1 LFRNILNQNF
11 KTSLTQRIIGPDFV
25 PEKFE
30 PEDQNIFSFFPMIC
44 ILRPSLMR
52 TRGWQKGW
60 FFGWWQPHFLP
71 PSRKNTHYGSKKGGK
86 SVAPPFFSRKNKKCG
101 CHPFCK
107 KEGGKLETARY
118 NKSLSYTT
126 PKNSTLQKQKTPQWT
141 IFWIGWWQKGWQK
154 CHPFCHPF
162 FATILPHKR
171 WPKQF

>member
-1 LFRNILNQNF
+1 
-11 KTSLTQRIIGPDFV
+11 
-25 PEKFE
+25 
-30 PEDQNIFSFFPMIC
+30 
-44 ILRPSLMR
+44 MR
-52 TRGWQKGW
+52 TRWWQKGC

-107 KEGGKLETARY
+107 KEGGKLETALY

-141 IFWIGWWQKGWQK
+141 IFWIGWWQKAGIARGMVLW
-154 CHPFCHPF
+154 FLVLWF
-162 FATILPHKR
+162 FMV
-171 WPKQF
+171 F

>member
-1 LFRNILNQNF
+1 
-11 KTSLTQRIIGPDFV
+11 
-25 PEKFE
+25 
-30 PEDQNIFSFFPMIC
+30 
-44 ILRPSLMR
+44 MR

-107 KEGGKLETARY
+107 KEGGKLETSGDK
-118 NKSLSYTT
+118 KSLSYTT
-126 PKNSTLQKQKTPQWT
+126 PKNSTLKKQKTPQWT

-171 WPKQF
+171 WPQYI